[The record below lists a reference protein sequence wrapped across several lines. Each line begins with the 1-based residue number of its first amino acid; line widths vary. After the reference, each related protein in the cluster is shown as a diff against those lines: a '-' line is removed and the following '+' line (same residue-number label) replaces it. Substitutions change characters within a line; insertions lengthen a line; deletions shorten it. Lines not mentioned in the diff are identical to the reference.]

1 MTTTATRAE
10 NPAALYGRQTTL
22 ALGNFPGPG
31 RTFGDVPTFVRNYA
45 LVKLAAAR
53 ANAQLGVLDERR
65 ANAIVAACEEIV
77 AGEHSAQFPSA
88 LLLGGGGTTTNMN
101 INEVVAARATQLL
114 GIAVH
119 PNDHVNASQ
128 STNDTYPTA
137 MAVTVLDLAER
148 PLAALGELAST
159 LAAKADEFDGT
170 EHLGRT
176 CLRDAVALTAGQTHR
191 SQAAAIRR
199 TAAGL
204 TSAVAAM
211 TDVALGAT
219 VLGTGLGT
227 PEGYRELAVAE
238 LAALTGRDIRP
249 AADLFDALAN
259 LDPYADVAHAGAR
272 VALTLAK
279 VAADIR
285 LLSSGPTGGI
295 GDLTIPAVQAGSSIM
310 PAKVN
315 PAIPEYVMQLSY
327 RIRGCAH
334 TVECAVAAGELE
346 LNVMEPV
353 IVDSIVTIMADI
365 ESAATTFGQ
374 LCIAGITWD
383 GPRREENLRGALD
396 SWVTLSATSG
406 YEATTIRYHAQNES
420 TATSNGSADV

>member
-1 MTTTATRAE
+1 MVTTQTEAGQ
-10 NPAALYGRQTTL
+10 PAALYGKQTML

-31 RTFGDVPTFVRNYA
+31 RTFGDVSTFVRNYA

-53 ANAQLGVLDERR
+53 ANAQLGVLDEQR
-65 ANAIVAACEEIV
+65 ANAIIAACGEIA
-77 AGEHSAQFPSA
+77 AGEHSSQFPSA
-88 LLLGGGGTTTNMN
+88 LLVGGGGTTTNMN
-101 INEVVAARATQLL
+101 INEVVAARATELL
-114 GIAVH
+114 GIEVH

-137 MAVTVLDLAER
+137 MAVTVLDLAEG
-148 PLAALGELAST
+148 PLTALEELACA
-159 LAAKADEFDGT
+159 LAAKADEYDGT

-176 CLRDAVALTAGQTHR
+176 CLRDAVSVTAGQTHR
-191 SQAAAIRR
+191 SQAVAIRR
-199 TAAGL
+199 TAEDL
-204 TSAVAAM
+204 NSAVAAM
-211 TDVALGAT
+211 TAVALGAT
-219 VLGTGLGT
+219 VLGTGLGA
-227 PEGYRELAVAE
+227 PEGYREIAVRE
-238 LAALTGRDIRP
+238 LAALAGRDIRP

-259 LDPYADVAHAGAR
+259 LDPYANVAHAGAR
-272 VALTLAK
+272 VAMTMAK

-285 LLSSGPTGGI
+285 LLSSGPAGGV

-327 RIRGCAH
+327 RVRGCAH
-334 TVECAVAAGELE
+334 TVECAVAAGDLE

-353 IVDSIVTIMADI
+353 IVDSIVTILTDI
-365 ESAATTFGQ
+365 EAAATTFGR
-374 LCIAGITWD
+374 LCVAGITWD

-406 YEATTIRYHAQNES
+406 YEATTTRYRAQTES
-420 TATSNGSADV
+420 TATSNGSANV